1 MSATCNSLDGNRCP
15 VTHPWA
21 YDDGLKC
28 CGTPFE
34 DVNDAGGKFYQLE
47 SGNKILK
54 STFQEFNA
62 MAVLYLLTQL
72 AA

>member
-15 VTHPWA
+15 ETHPWA

-34 DVNDAGGKFYQLE
+34 DVNDAGGKF
-47 SGNKILK
+47 S
-54 STFQEFNA
+54 
-62 MAVLYLLTQL
+62 
-72 AA
+72 